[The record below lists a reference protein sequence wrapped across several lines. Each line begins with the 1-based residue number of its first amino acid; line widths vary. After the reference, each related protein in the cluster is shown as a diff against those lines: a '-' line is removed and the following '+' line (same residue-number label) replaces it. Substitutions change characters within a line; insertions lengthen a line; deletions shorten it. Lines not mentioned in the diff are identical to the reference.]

1 MVKEENYLTKK
12 DLLELDK
19 ELRLIPITFDYMFKG
34 IFMNDLN
41 LLKEF
46 IISQLEFD
54 EIINTNN
61 CKIRL
66 LNNELPKENKN
77 EYKKTIDLYVSIDN
91 KIFVE
96 IEINRELFKDV
107 KMRNYL
113 YANKL
118 YTMLLEQGESVK
130 ELSDKTFIQIN
141 LNVKDVKVDKGDA
154 FIVPYD
160 IRNKEVYIKNNITIL
175 KYLEYYRKKFYND
188 NKLSHSDMWLVMLT
202 SETFEE
208 LYELTGYIMN
218 DKMRDKYIRKVI
230 NMSKDS
236 FILHEWEKEK
246 LDELVEY
253 EKRKNA
259 LEEGIEQNKFEVVI
273 NMLNKKFDINLISEI
288 TGLNEEEIIKIKES
302 L

>member
-1 MVKEENYLTKK
+1 
-12 DLLELDK
+12 
-19 ELRLIPITFDYMFKG
+19 
-34 IFMNDLN
+34 
-41 LLKEF
+41 
-46 IISQLEFD
+46 
-54 EIINTNN
+54 
-61 CKIRL
+61 
-66 LNNELPKENKN
+66 
-77 EYKKTIDLYVSIDN
+77 
-91 KIFVE
+91 
-96 IEINRELFKDV
+96 
-107 KMRNYL
+107 
-113 YANKL
+113 
-118 YTMLLEQGESVK
+118 
-130 ELSDKTFIQIN
+130 
-141 LNVKDVKVDKGDA
+141 
-154 FIVPYD
+154 
-160 IRNKEVYIKNNITIL
+160 
-175 KYLEYYRKKFYND
+175 
-188 NKLSHSDMWLVMLT
+188 MWLVMLT

-259 LEEGIEQNKFEVVI
+259 LEEGLEQGIEQNKLEVVI

>member
-1 MVKEENYLTKK
+1 
-12 DLLELDK
+12 
-19 ELRLIPITFDYMFKG
+19 
-34 IFMNDLN
+34 
-41 LLKEF
+41 
-46 IISQLEFD
+46 
-54 EIINTNN
+54 
-61 CKIRL
+61 
-66 LNNELPKENKN
+66 
-77 EYKKTIDLYVSIDN
+77 
-91 KIFVE
+91 
-96 IEINRELFKDV
+96 
-107 KMRNYL
+107 
-113 YANKL
+113 
-118 YTMLLEQGESVK
+118 
-130 ELSDKTFIQIN
+130 
-141 LNVKDVKVDKGDA
+141 
-154 FIVPYD
+154 
-160 IRNKEVYIKNNITIL
+160 
-175 KYLEYYRKKFYND
+175 
-188 NKLSHSDMWLVMLT
+188 MWLVMLT

>member
-1 MVKEENYLTKK
+1 
-12 DLLELDK
+12 
-19 ELRLIPITFDYMFKG
+19 
-34 IFMNDLN
+34 
-41 LLKEF
+41 
-46 IISQLEFD
+46 
-54 EIINTNN
+54 
-61 CKIRL
+61 
-66 LNNELPKENKN
+66 
-77 EYKKTIDLYVSIDN
+77 
-91 KIFVE
+91 
-96 IEINRELFKDV
+96 
-107 KMRNYL
+107 MRNYL

-141 LNVKDVKVDKGDA
+141 LNAKDVKVDKGDA

-188 NKLSHSDMWLVMLT
+188 NKLSRSDMWLVMLT
-202 SETFEE
+202 SKSFEE

-259 LEEGIEQNKFEVVI
+259 LEEGLEQGIEQNKLEVVK
-273 NMLNKKFDINLISEI
+273 NMLDENLNIKLISKV
-288 TGLNEEEIIKIKES
+288 TGLSEKEIIKIKEA